1 MSLTY
6 IPEMS
11 TSNNL
16 WFTDTATGNVV
27 NMTPDAANALP
38 DTSFTNVPPTSQTAA
53 GASSGMENLAQAQ
66 IGMSIGSTVAGICSS
81 IIGYVTAKN
90 QMDFQRKSTLSQLE
104 HQDAMAE
111 KQMEMEMDKSYWQEK
126 GISDKVEFQAEY
138 FKANESRVKQEKQL
152 SIAKARV
159 AEKLKTEK
167 AGRIN
172 TKSLDRLF
180 RTNYA
185 YGKPAAA

>member
-1 MSLTY
+1 MQASA
-6 IPEMS
+6 
-11 TSNNL
+11 
-16 WFTDTATGNVV
+16 AT
-27 NMTPDAANALP
+27 TPAASAGG
-38 DTSFTNVPPTSQTAA
+38 AA
-53 GASSGMENLAQAQ
+53 GAGAAAPAAEGASSGMENLAQAQ
-66 IGMSIGSTVAGICSS
+66 IAMSIGSTVAGICSS

-104 HQDAMAE
+104 HQEAMAE

-126 GISDKVEFQAEY
+126 GISDKVEFQAKY
-138 FKANESRVKQEKQL
+138 FEANESRVRQENQL

-172 TKSLDRLF
+172 TKALDRLF

-185 YGKPAAA
+185 YGKPTTF